1 MNRRIQAI
9 GLLVGGLAVG
19 SALADGRSA
28 VHNLFSNLARSN
40 ANLGVTETSAVASP
54 TLVRGIY
61 RMTNQQGVFVGYIN
75 ESGTL
80 FGDYRGLNVVP
91 NNGARLRALTATE
104 SAEVRAEVL
113 AAIEYEKL
121 PKLTYGDG
129 GNRRLLIFSAVDCPS
144 CKVFED
150 GMRKY
155 GANLNSTFY
164 VVPAS
169 LQPIAQGG
177 GKAWQTVS
185 RIWCASDAGAAWKS
199 FWSTRSVPQARQCQF
214 TEPSVAESADQQ
226 LKEILRSVGIQVN
239 GTPQIVLEDG
249 SFIADVPNLSPAYV
263 AATFGSFG
271 ARQQVTGSV
280 RWLSM
285 SAEDQR
291 AGSSGGGFDL
301 KKAIF
306 GR

>member
-1 MNRRIQAI
+1 MKQKGKVASFI
-9 GLLVGGLAVG
+9 LAVL
-19 SALADGRSA
+19 APNLVFADGQSA
-28 VHNLFSNLARSN
+28 VHNLFSNLARSQARLN
-40 ANLGVTETSAVASP
+40 VTEATAVATP

-61 RMTNQQGVFVGYIN
+61 RMSSQQGIFVGYIN

-91 NNGARLRALTATE
+91 TNGARLRALSASE
-104 SAEVRAEVL
+104 SAEVRAEVV

-121 PKLTYGDG
+121 PKLVYGDG

-144 CKVFED
+144 CKMFED
-150 GMRKY
+150 SMRRY
-155 GANLNSTFY
+155 GGSLNSTFY

-185 RIWCASDAGAAWKS
+185 RIWCATDAGVAWKS
-199 FWSTRSVPQARQCQF
+199 FWANRSVPQARQCQF
-214 TEPSVAESADQQ
+214 AEPSDAEAADQQ
-226 LKEILRSVGIQVN
+226 LKEILRSVGIQID
-239 GTPQIVLEDG
+239 GTPQIVREDG

-263 AATFGSFG
+263 AATFGPTG
-271 ARQQVTGSV
+271 APRQKNGSV
-280 RWLSM
+280 RWLS
-285 SAEDQR
+285 
-291 AGSSGGGFDL
+291 AGADDPLSGSLVGGFDL
-301 KKAIF
+301 KKVLL